1 MGVVY
6 LAQPAATAVI
16 GIPIGRLIGRVGAR
30 APLIAGGVAGA
41 VGSVLLAVTIGRST
55 SYAVILLALTLFG
68 IAGGSIV
75 PAVYSAAVASVPA
88 SQVGVASSALN
99 AARQVGGVLGIA
111 VLGGLVSASNF
122 VSGLALPMALCS
134 LSFAGV
140 SLVGVRMRSATRAAG
155 LPAPAL
161 APVRA

>member
-1 MGVVY
+1 
-6 LAQPAATAVI
+6 LLLPASLSLLTHAY
-16 GIPIGRLIGRVGAR
+16 PDPAR
-30 APLIAGGVAGA
+30 RAFA
-41 VGSVLLAVTIGRST
+41 VGIWSSTAAVAFATSPLLAGLLI
-55 SYAVILLALTLFG
+55 AVILLALTLFG
-68 IAGGSIV
+68 IAGGSI

-155 LPAPAL
+155 LPAPAP